1 MESWPSTKAF
11 HLNRAGDHRGPA
23 PLGSSPGGWNNSQ
36 GERQDSRHPYEVN
49 YNQGEQG
56 SYFPQRDLRG
66 GARPEQGGSSY
77 GQRAFGGQMQGTGP
91 TLGQNNPMPGG
102 DQSFP
107 QMDQR
112 GNIQGGEQRTYA
124 ASGTMGTDQ
133 IKLVKVELRAGIP

>member
-23 PLGSSPGGWNNSQ
+23 PLGSS
-36 GERQDSRHPYEVN
+36 
-49 YNQGEQG
+49 
-56 SYFPQRDLRG
+56 
-66 GARPEQGGSSY
+66 PEQGGSSY

-133 IKLVKVELRAGIP
+133 VSCCFPPF

>member
-1 MESWPSTKAF
+1 MESWPSAKAF
-11 HLNRAGDHRGPA
+11 HLNRARDHRGPA
-23 PLGSSPGGWNNSQ
+23 PLGSSP
-36 GERQDSRHPYEVN
+36 
-49 YNQGEQG
+49 GEQG

-77 GQRAFGGQMQGTGP
+77 GQRAFGGQMQGTSP
-91 TLGQNNPMPGG
+91 TLEQNNPMPGG

-112 GNIQGGEQRTYA
+112 GNIQGREHRTYA

-133 IKLVKVELRAGIP
+133 MVSVGLVLEIGKYLYLLLLLWEFLSFWLLDM